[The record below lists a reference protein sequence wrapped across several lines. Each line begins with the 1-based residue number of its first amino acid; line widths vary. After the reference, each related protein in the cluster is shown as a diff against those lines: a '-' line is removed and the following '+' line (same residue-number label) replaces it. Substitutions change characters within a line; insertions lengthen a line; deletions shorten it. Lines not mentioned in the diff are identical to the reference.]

1 VWETGVWSRVVDQG
15 ETVFWPASDF
25 IAITYLFVVGLV
37 NRLNP
42 DFVSRDHKVRMRRT
56 LV

>member
-1 VWETGVWSRVVDQG
+1 MWETGVWSRVVDQG